1 MTRQAERSAPWQGYP
16 GGNSVR
22 IWRTQREIINGVM
35 RGDDAARRQAS
46 SKLVAETSAL
56 MK

>member
-1 MTRQAERSAPWQGYP
+1 MRSAPWQGYP

-22 IWRTQREIINGVM
+22 IWRTQREIINATM
-35 RGDDAARRQAS
+35 RGTTSPQEGLE
-46 SKLVAETSAL
+46 KLVNETSAL